1 MSGRFLR
8 FFDARGG
15 GGVYWG
21 YVWNIKNIKI
31 ECVIEALSFFELGLI
46 VGSFL
51 NAAYWRMQEGI
62 SFGGRSMCPRCRERI
77 SWYDNIPLL
86 SFALLGGKC
95 RSCRAPISRRYPIV
109 ECGTGIV
116 FLLLGEAF
124 FSVWDTSSWIL
135 TAFLLFSASVLILI
149 FVFDLESMEIPNI
162 LLWIGTGAAFVF
174 LLALDATRFS
184 PGASVWSLALHSGL
198 LGALIGFVPLFLLAS
213 LSREKW
219 MGMGDGFL
227 AFFLGLI
234 VGFPAV
240 LFSLTLAFFLGALV
254 GISLIALK
262 KKDLQ
267 SQVPLGPFLIVG
279 AFLALL
285 LPRWFPG
292 IFEMFPWYW

>member
-1 MSGRFLR
+1 M
-8 FFDARGG
+8 
-15 GGVYWG
+15 
-21 YVWNIKNIKI
+21 
-31 ECVIEALSFFELGLI
+31 IEAISFAGLGLI

-62 SFGGRSMCPRCRERI
+62 SLGGRSMCPRCRERI

-162 LLWIGTGAAFVF
+162 LLWIGTGVAFVF

-240 LFSLTLAFFLGALV
+240 LFSLTMAFFLGALV

-262 KKDLQ
+262 KKGLQ